1 MAGLRSCGD
10 QGVSAQPLTAARR
23 TPCPQMTP
31 SWTMAAASA
40 GTPAGTAWIKLAG
53 AFDVTPSALIT
64 ALVTDRRSVRLADG
78 ERLA

>member
-1 MAGLRSCGD
+1 
-10 QGVSAQPLTAARR
+10 
-23 TPCPQMTP
+23 
-31 SWTMAAASA
+31 MAAASA